1 MKKVKQGGIASAAEA
16 VSKQVQGASLPVT
29 EPATARR
36 VRGASG
42 EALKRL
48 NIELPEAVHRELKL
62 EAVMKG
68 VSMRQLVEEMLK
80 TRYL

>member
-1 MKKVKQGGIASAAEA
+1 MKKVIVKRGIASAAEA
-16 VSKQVQGASLPVT
+16 VTTQVNGQALPV
-29 EPATARR
+29 ETAVQR
-36 VRGASG
+36 VRESSG

-68 VSMRQLVEEMLK
+68 ISMRQLVEEMLK
-80 TRYL
+80 ARYR

>member
-1 MKKVKQGGIASAAEA
+1 MKKVKSGGLSDAVGR
-16 VSKQVQGASLPVT
+16 VSKQVRFDD
-29 EPATARR
+29 ATQNTRR
-36 VRGASG
+36 VRESSG

-48 NIELPEAVHRELKL
+48 NIELPEDVHKELKL

-80 TRYL
+80 ARYQS

>member
-1 MKKVKQGGIASAAEA
+1 MKKVQKSGIANAAEA
-16 VSKQVQGASLPVT
+16 VSRQVKGRSLPV
-29 EPATARR
+29 ESVAQR
-36 VRGASG
+36 VRESSG

-80 TRYL
+80 ARYV

>member
-1 MKKVKQGGIASAAEA
+1 MKTVKKSGIANAAEA
-16 VSKQVQGASLPVT
+16 VARQVKGKSLPVET
-29 EPATARR
+29 TVQR
-36 VRGASG
+36 VRESSG
-42 EALKRL
+42 ETLKRL

-80 TRYL
+80 ARYV

>member
-1 MKKVKQGGIASAAEA
+1 MKKVRKSGIANAAEA
-16 VSKQVQGASLPVT
+16 VSQQVKGRSLPVK
-29 EPATARR
+29 PTAQR
-36 VRGASG
+36 VRESSG

-80 TRYL
+80 ARYV

>member
-1 MKKVKQGGIASAAEA
+1 MKKVKKSGIANAAEA
-16 VSKQVQGASLPVT
+16 VARQVKGKSLPV
-29 EPATARR
+29 EAPIQR
-36 VRGASG
+36 VRESSG

-80 TRYL
+80 ARYR